1 MYTRED
7 RGRGFMWNTF
17 IAIEDDRFGLKTIG
31 HCIIG
36 IIIFIIANMSAVLFV
51 NVLSYCITIKSIIS
65 LLNCCFSIAFFLFLL
80 SLYIRKGLKKQLEFF
95 RINYVKPSQLFIGI
109 SIILPCCVIG
119 FYYFFIE
126 GTLSVNTIKIYEK
139 ICFALSIGLSTGV
152 CEEVLFRGYI
162 MKLVEIRWN
171 RTIAAFAPSALFGLL
186 HITGGMDI
194 IDILQLLLAGITV
207 GVMFS
212 SVTYAKNTV
221 NNSIVIH
228 GLWNFFI
235 LGIAGISLKTDQN
248 VLLSY
253 VIHSENRW
261 ITGGRFGIE
270 SGLPA
275 IIGYG
280 VVIGVAAAVQRKI
293 THERKY

>member
-1 MYTRED
+1 
-7 RGRGFMWNTF
+7 MWNAF
-17 IAIEDDRFGLKTIG
+17 ITIEDDRFGLKTIG
-31 HCIIG
+31 HCVIG
-36 IIIFIIANMSAVLFV
+36 IILFIIANIAAAILS
-51 NVLSYCITIKSIIS
+51 NVLSNIITVHSIIIII
-65 LLNCCFSIAFFLFLL
+65 NCCFSIAFFLFLL

-95 RINYVKPSQLFIGI
+95 RINHVKPSPLFIGS

-139 ICFALSIGLSTGV
+139 ICFALSIGLSAGV

-162 MKLVEIRWN
+162 MKLVEIRWT
-171 RTIAAFAPSALFGLL
+171 RTIAAFVPSALFGLL
-186 HITGGMDI
+186 HTTGGMDI

-253 VIHSENRW
+253 VIHSKNRW

-280 VVIGVAAAVQRKI
+280 VVIGLAAAIPRKI
-293 THERKY
+293 AHK

>member
-1 MYTRED
+1 
-7 RGRGFMWNTF
+7 MWNAF
-17 IAIEDDRFGLKTIG
+17 ITIEDDRFGLKTIG

-36 IIIFIIANMSAVLFV
+36 IIIFIIVNIAAAILS
-51 NVLSYCITIKSIIS
+51 NVLSNIITVHSIIIII
-65 LLNCCFSIAFFLFLL
+65 NCCFNILFFLLL
-80 SLYIRKGLKKQLEFF
+80 ISLYIRKGLKKQLEFF
-95 RINYVKPSQLFIGI
+95 RINHVKPSPLFIGS

-139 ICFALSIGLSTGV
+139 ICFALSIGLSAGV

-162 MKLVEIRWN
+162 MKLVEIRWT
-171 RTIAAFAPSALFGLL
+171 RTIAAFVPSALFGLL
-186 HITGGMDI
+186 HTTGGMDI

-212 SVTYAKNTV
+212 SVTYAKDTV

-235 LGIAGISLKTDQN
+235 LGIAGISLKPDQN

-280 VVIGVAAAVQRKI
+280 VVIGLAAAVPRKI
-293 THERKY
+293 AHK